1 MSKIMEELNRISLLE
16 SICKNPI
23 TVDAINNSY
32 KEDADDSFGIFDTP
46 EEAFAAMEESWKNE
60 KN

>member
-16 SICKNPI
+16 SMCKNPV

-46 EEAFAAMEESWKNE
+46 EEAFAAM
-60 KN
+60 